1 MNCYK
6 RILNI
11 RKGAI
16 FLDIADTEECDLPR
30 KILYNN
36 IYLLYN
42 NVI

>member
-16 FLDIADTEECDLPR
+16 FLDIGDTGEFDLPQ
-30 KILYNN
+30 KNLYNI
-36 IYLLYN
+36 IYEY
-42 NVI
+42 